1 MKYLRFFSCAL
12 LLLMV
17 FSCNKSHSLFHLI
30 ASDQSNIRFNNLIV
44 ETDSMNPIDVTNIYN
59 GGGVG
64 IGDFNNDGLQDI
76 YFTGNLVSNKLYLN
90 KGKFKFEDI
99 TKESDAGGEGRWCRG
114 IAVVDINNDGW
125 QDMYVCVSM
134 DKNGGNR
141 QNLLYIN
148 EGLDKKGIPHF
159 KEMAAAYGLNDTT
172 HSTMAN
178 FFDYDNDG
186 DLDMYLVVNEIL
198 KTENPAVFRP
208 IITDGTFPS
217 TGRLYRNDF
226 DSQLKHPVFT
236 DVSKQSGIGIE
247 GYGHSV
253 NIADFNKDGWKDIFV
268 TNDFNSNDILYINNR
283 DGTFTD
289 KASVYFKH
297 TSANGM
303 GQDVIDINNDG
314 LSDVIELDMNP
325 QDNLRKKMMMSANSY
340 QNYQNSDRF
349 GYEYQYVRNTLQ
361 LNRGPRVNQK
371 DSIGDPIF
379 SDIGFFAGIAETDW
393 SWTPVVQDFD
403 NDGFRDIVITNGFPR
418 DVTDHDFIAFR
429 QRSYKIAS
437 TEYTL
442 SQVPQV
448 KIHNYAYHN
457 NGNTTFTDETLN
469 WGLEKPS
476 FSNGAAY
483 ADLDNDGDMDM
494 VINNIDDEALLYE
507 NTSMNRKEN
516 NNHYL
521 AVKLAGDSLN
531 RNGLGTWIELHYG
544 GKQQVIEQTPYRGY
558 LSSHQLD
565 AHFGLGN
572 ISTIDSLVIKWQ
584 DGKIQVLK
592 NVLVDKTIIVNK
604 KDAIEKLNWEQ
615 PAIAQHTFFK
625 EISDSLNIHYQ
636 HKQNDFI
643 DFNVQKLLPHKFS
656 EFGPALAGG
665 DVNGDGLDDI
675 VIGGSAKQGTTLL
688 LQQRNGSFLQN
699 NLSAIVDSTS
709 KRSTDMGIVLF
720 DADGDGDLDLFVGS
734 GGYAEQAET
743 YLYQDKFFINNG
755 KGVFTA
761 DSMAIPSNF
770 TSKSCV
776 RVADYDNDGDLDLF
790 IAGRVEPWKYPMPV
804 SSFIYR
810 NDTEKGVVKF
820 TDVTASVAKPL
831 NKAGLIC
838 DAIWTDFDN
847 DGWQDLI
854 MTGEW
859 MPVTFLKNTKGI
871 FSDVTPTSGVQ
882 NKKGWW
888 TSIVPGDFD
897 NDGRMDYIV
906 GNLGLNSFYRASEI
920 YPVKIYA
927 KDFDNNGSFDA
938 VPTLFLP
945 SSQLDTTKREFPV
958 HTRDDMVK
966 QMIVFRSKFQNYKS
980 YATATI
986 DSMFTQA
993 ELKNAL
999 ILEANYFTSSYL
1011 KNIGNG
1017 RFQLIPLP
1025 AQAQYSCINGMLV
1038 DDFNGDGNLDV
1049 LMNQNDYGTEVSVG
1063 RYDAGNG
1070 LLLTGD
1076 GKGDFLPLSI
1086 LKSGLYI
1093 PGNGK
1098 ALVKI
1103 KNPSGK
1109 TIIAASQNKGNL
1121 KVFEWKAKQKS
1132 IALKPLDVSAI
1143 ITYKNG
1149 KKQKRETNY
1158 GASFLSQSARFLN
1171 ITDDVL
1177 SVQITDSKG
1186 RIYYANLQSL

>member
-1 MKYLRFFSCAL
+1 MEVSPG
-12 LLLMV
+12 
-17 FSCNKSHSLFHLI
+17 H
-30 ASDQSNIRFNNLIV
+30 SNIHFNNLIQ
-44 ETDSMNPIDVTNIYN
+44 ENDSINPIDVTNIYN
-59 GGGVG
+59 GGGVA

-76 YFTGNLVSNKLYLN
+76 YFSGNLVSNKLYVNQGNL
-90 KGKFKFEDI
+90 KFEDV
-99 TKESDAGGEGRWCRG
+99 TKKANVTGEGRWCRG
-114 IAVVDINNDGW
+114 VATIDINNDGLL
-125 QDMYVCVSM
+125 DMYVCVSM
-134 DKNGGNR
+134 EKDPSKR
-141 QNLLYIN
+141 QNILYIN
-148 EGLDKKGIPHF
+148 KGIDKDGVPHF
-159 KEMAAAYGLNDTT
+159 TDMAEAYGLNDTT
-172 HSTMAN
+172 HSTMAS

-198 KTENPAVFRP
+198 KNDNPGSFRP
-208 IITDGTFPS
+208 IITDGSHPS
-217 TGRLYRNDF
+217 TGRLYRNDW
-226 DSQLKHPVFT
+226 DPNLKHPVFT
-236 DVSKQSGIGIE
+236 NVSKQAGITIE

-268 TNDFNSNDILYINNR
+268 TNDFNSSDILYINNH
-283 DGTFTD
+283 DGTFSD

-314 LSDVIELDMNP
+314 LSDVVELDMNP

-340 QNYQNSDRF
+340 QNYQNSDRY

-361 LNRGPRVNQK
+361 LNQGPRINQQ
-371 DSIGDPIF
+371 DSIGDPVF

-393 SWTPVVQDFD
+393 SWTPLVQDFD
-403 NDGFRDIVITNGFPR
+403 NDGLRDIVITNGFPR

-429 QRSYKIAS
+429 QRSFKIAS

-442 SQVPQV
+442 SQVPMV

-457 NGNTTFTDETLN
+457 NGNTNFTDETSN
-469 WGLEKPS
+469 WGLEKPT
-476 FSNGAAY
+476 FSNGAAC

-494 VINNIDDEALLYE
+494 VINNIDDEALVYE

-521 AVKLAGDSLN
+521 AVKLVGDSLN
-531 RNGLGTWIELHYG
+531 RNGIGAWIELHYG
-544 GKQQVIEQTPYRGY
+544 GKQQVVEQTPYRGY
-558 LSSHQLD
+558 LSSHQLE

-572 ISTIDSLVIKWQ
+572 IAKIDSVIVKWQ
-584 DGKIQVLK
+584 NGTMQVLK
-592 NVLVDKTIIVNK
+592 NVAVDKTITINK
-604 KDAIEKLNWEQ
+604 KDAIEKFDWAQ
-615 PAIAQHTFFK
+615 PVIAQHTFFT
-625 EISDSLNIHYQ
+625 EISDAVNVHYQ

-656 EFGPALAGG
+656 EYGPALACG

-675 VIGGSAKQGTTLL
+675 VIGGSDKQATTLL

-699 NLSAIVDSTS
+699 KLSDKADSTGT
-709 KRSTDMGIVLF
+709 RSMDMGIVLF
-720 DADGDGDLDLFVGS
+720 DADGDGDLDLFAAS
-734 GGYAEQAET
+734 GGYADQAET
-743 YLYQDKFFINNG
+743 YPYQDKFFINNG
-755 KGVFTA
+755 KGKFTA
-761 DSMAIPSNF
+761 DSMAIPRNF

-810 NDTEKGVVKF
+810 NDSEKGVVKF
-820 TDVTASVAKPL
+820 TDVTSTVAKSL
-831 NKAGLIC
+831 IKAGLIC
-838 DAIWTDFDN
+838 DAVWTDFDN

-854 MTGEW
+854 LTGEW
-859 MPVTFLKNTKGI
+859 MPVTFLKNTRGI
-871 FSDVTPTSGVQ
+871 FTDVTSFSGVQ

-897 NDGRMDYIV
+897 NDGKMDYIV
-906 GNLGLNSFYRASEI
+906 GNLGLNSFYRATEN

-945 SSQLDTTKREFPV
+945 SSQLDTIKREFPA

-966 QMIVFRSKFQNYKS
+966 QMIMFRSKFQNYKS

-986 DSMFTQA
+986 DSMFSKA

-999 ILEANYFTSSYL
+999 ILTADYFASSYL
-1011 KNIGNG
+1011 KNMGNG

-1049 LMNQNDYGTEVSVG
+1049 LMNQNDYSTEVSVG

-1076 GKGDFLPLSI
+1076 GKGDFFPVSI
-1086 LKSGLYI
+1086 LKSGWFI

-1098 ALVKI
+1098 ALVKL
-1103 KNPSGK
+1103 KTASGK
-1109 TIIAASQNKGNL
+1109 TIIAASQNKGKL
-1121 KVFEWKAKQKS
+1121 KVFEWKSNQKV
-1132 IALKPLDVSAI
+1132 IALKPLDVSAL

-1149 KKQKRETNY
+1149 KKQKMETNY

-1171 ITDDVL
+1171 IGDDVL
-1177 SVQITDSKG
+1177 SVQITDSRGKV
-1186 RIYYANLQSL
+1186 YTANLQSL